1 MVDAP
6 AMRGVNKIALQKA
19 IQLICYN
26 CSYITT
32 AKIEA
37 GLASAMKHSNETIV
51 GRDVR
56 YWHLADIP
64 SCTAHVRFRSKSGHA
79 VLRCKCLLMTQSG
92 HLAGQLNGDF
102 ML

>member
-6 AMRGVNKIALQKA
+6 ALRGVNKVALQKA

-26 CSYITT
+26 CSYIRTI
-32 AKIEA
+32 KNVD

-56 YWHLADIP
+56 YWHLAKFPTD
-64 SCTAHVRFRSKSGHA
+64 ALNVRFQG
-79 VLRCKCLLMTQSG
+79 
-92 HLAGQLNGDF
+92 
-102 ML
+102 